1 MVAPPF
7 IVTEQEI
14 DEIAQRFTTALQKTV
29 AGLKVR
35 A

>member
-14 DEIAQRFTTALQKTV
+14 AEIAQRFTTALQKTL
-29 AGLKVR
+29 ARLEVR